1 MVTQQKSRFH
11 GAPLPLQDVWRLVRA
26 VGISASAARSRPGKQ
41 AWLVQKLLAGGTV
54 AELGARVQGAPG
66 RLLCAHGERRECG
79 RQEAHAAGLPA
90 ARCHTRA
97 RYSRNV
103 CCTAA
108 SLQNSCAPHS
118 APAHP
123 RDARTAVDPRAFR
136 NARGEC
142 RRPARRG
149 HGGVSVRGAA
159 HGLGG
164 GLGAPIPVI
173 GARTGPTSGRFRSI
187 PKGTSPTASIHTYI
201 TTYLLCG
208 RKRKAEFR
216 GIPFR
221 NGIPAWP
228 TGIPRNCYSLKSNQR
243 TAARPADC
251 LWPYDELPEGGL

>member
-1 MVTQQKSRFH
+1 MTPTT
-11 GAPLPLQDVWRLVRA
+11 ADPRA
-26 VGISASAARSRPGKQ
+26 ST
-41 AWLVQKLLAGGTV
+41 GTV
-54 AELGARVQGAPG
+54 PPHPAQHQHSAQSVINQTGHCPRVHASLPWLQVQG
-66 RLLCAHGERRECG
+66 
-79 RQEAHAAGLPA
+79 
-90 ARCHTRA
+90 
-97 RYSRNV
+97 V
-103 CCTAA
+103 V
-108 SLQNSCAPHS
+108 HS
-118 APAHP
+118 APALQ
-123 RDARTAVDPRAFR
+123 RDASIAVDPRAFR

-173 GARTGPTSGRFRSI
+173 GARAGPASGRFRSL
-187 PKGTSPTASIHTYI
+187 PKGTSATASIHTYI

-228 TGIPRNCYSLKSNQR
+228 TGIPRNCYSLS
-243 TAARPADC
+243 
-251 LWPYDELPEGGL
+251 GLLSLI